1 MISIDQLE
9 VLLRTA
15 PQYLLFGGV
24 SLYIFAWVNK
34 NIKMA
39 LWADAIMV
47 LTGLLAI
54 AVIISGVIPSPD
66 APGMVE
72 AHIKAIIRILT
83 LLCIIGVL
91 GIGNLLV
98 KLIWKKKTQILSA
111 VIFGLALI
119 VFFQSTRISRIKFEL
134 NPPPTEAVSE

>member
-9 VLLRTA
+9 VLLRTV

-54 AVIISGVIPSPD
+54 AVIISGLIPSPD
-66 APGMVE
+66 APGIVE